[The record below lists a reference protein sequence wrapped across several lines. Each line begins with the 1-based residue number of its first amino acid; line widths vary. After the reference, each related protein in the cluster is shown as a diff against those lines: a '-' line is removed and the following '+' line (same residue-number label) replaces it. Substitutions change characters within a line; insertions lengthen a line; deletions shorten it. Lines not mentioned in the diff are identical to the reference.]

1 MSEGK
6 AGRGIWTKAAVA
18 VGVVA
23 VLAAGGWFGFAA
35 WSRAKVRA
43 EVDQAFAGI
52 RAAGS
57 KASFADAGFD
67 PADRAVTVSGIAIAS
82 ADGTA
87 AVKIARLVARG
98 GEKPIDRRV
107 TLEALDLDGVE
118 VTLTG
123 EAAQGGTLTYTLP
136 QVMIDRYNGPMTL
149 IAAGEGGGAFGAL
162 RVALRQLA
170 ATTAAKVTIPETRVR
185 LVPAGAPPME
195 ATYTNLAAEGVNA
208 GAVRSLIIDRS
219 TASYVLPAAAGEAS
233 AGAQAA
239 PAKFDV
245 RIEGLVAAQIDTAPL
260 LLMTQPGG
268 PSGKAAE
275 TYGRIYGKIV
285 TGPYVVTQEGGPAQ
299 GGASLLMENLA
310 IRPSAFDAGRL
321 AKFQDLVTKPPVNPS
336 VEDSRRVAELM
347 RDTIDGLSFT
357 TVAVTDAYTKDKG
370 ETGHIGMIR
379 LEGLANG
386 VLEGFTLE
394 RAEGKTEEGGKGKI
408 GRLAIRQLDFN
419 QLATLAAEA
428 QSPSPATALVLFRVI
443 SGIEIKNLEVPYG
456 NGDAKD
462 PALKNEPVK
471 IGAFSLSW
479 GGSLGVLPSY
489 VDFALTDVSGPIRPE
504 DGEPFTYLLNA
515 GIKRATVS
523 LGARAA
529 YDINDRTLTL
539 APITSEVKDAFR
551 VTIETTLSDVPQAA
565 FAEASGFLSELPAV
579 GAGPVTVTLTDL
591 GLAKL
596 MYAQFAKAA
605 GVSEAEYREQV
616 VSLAEGFAAEMEEG
630 MPETAS
636 LGAALVTFLRNPGTL
651 KVTATPK
658 GFVPLIALASSDDP
672 MVLLETFTFEATA
685 TAP

>member
-6 AGRGIWTKAAVA
+6 TGRGIWIKAGAA
-18 VGVVA
+18 IGVVA

-87 AVKIARLVARG
+87 AVKIGRLVARG
-98 GEKPIDRRV
+98 SEKPIDRRV
-107 TLEALDLDGVE
+107 TLDALDLDGVE

-123 EAAQGGTLTYTLP
+123 SAAQGGTITYVMP

-149 IAAGEGGGAFGAL
+149 IAAGEGGGAYGAL

-185 LVPAGAPPME
+185 VAPAGAPPME
-195 ATYTNLAAEGVNA
+195 ATYTNLAAEGINA
-208 GAVRSLIIDRS
+208 GAVRSLIIDRT
-219 TASYVLPAAAGEAS
+219 TAAYVLPAPAGGGAS
-233 AGAQAA
+233 GTV
-239 PAKFDV
+239 PAKVDL

-268 PSGKAAE
+268 PSGKAADA
-275 TYGRIYGKIV
+275 YGRIYGKIV
-285 TGPYVVTQEGGPAQ
+285 TGPYVISQDGGPTQ

-321 AKFQDLVTKPPVNPS
+321 AKVQDLLAKPPANPS
-336 VEDSRRVAELM
+336 VEDSRRIAELV
-347 RDTIDGLSFT
+347 RDTIGGFSFSV
-357 TVAVTDAYTKDKG
+357 VAITDAYTRDKG
-370 ETGHIGMIR
+370 ETGRIGMVR
-379 LEGLANG
+379 LEGLTGG
-386 VLEGFTLE
+386 VLDGFTLE
-394 RAEGKTEEGGKGKI
+394 QADGKTADGGNGKI

-428 QSPSPATALVLFRVI
+428 QNPSPMTALVLFRVI

-456 NGDAKD
+456 EGDPRD
-462 PALKNEPVK
+462 PAIKNEPVK
-471 IGAFSLSW
+471 IGTFSLSW

-489 VDFALTDVSGPIRPE
+489 LDFALTDISGPIRPE
-504 DGEPFTYLLNA
+504 DGEPFTYLINA

-523 LGARAA
+523 LGAKAV

-539 APITSEVKDAFR
+539 APITTEVKEAFR
-551 VTIETTLSDVPQAA
+551 VTIETTLSDVPQSA
-565 FAEASGFLSELPAV
+565 FAEARGFLSELPAV

-591 GLAKL
+591 GLARL

-605 GVSEAEYREQV
+605 GVSEAEYRDQV
-616 VSLAEGFAAEMEEG
+616 VALAEGFAAEMEEG

-636 LGAALVTFLRNPGTL
+636 VGAALVAFLRNPGTL

-658 GFVPLIALASSDDP
+658 GFVPLIALAASGDP
-672 MVLLETFTFEATA
+672 TVLLETFTFQATA